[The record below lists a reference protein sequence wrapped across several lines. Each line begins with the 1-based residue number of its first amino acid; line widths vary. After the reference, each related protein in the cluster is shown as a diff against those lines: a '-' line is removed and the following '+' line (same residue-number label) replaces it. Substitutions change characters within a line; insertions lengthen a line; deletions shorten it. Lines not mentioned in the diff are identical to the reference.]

1 MAGLGPGRRF
11 AALLFRSVVMLVIV
25 FALAGIQWV
34 WISDKLTVIYL
45 LDQSDSIARA
55 KRDVML
61 EYAIKLAQASFPEDS
76 ANRVVIITDGTETAQ
91 PNNRQSHRQVV
102 ADRTK

>member
-1 MAGLGPGRRF
+1 
-11 AALLFRSVVMLVIV
+11 MLVIV

-55 KRDVML
+55 KHDVML

-76 ANRVVIITDGTETAQ
+76 ANRVVIITDGIETAQ